1 MTRSSRQRVR
11 FAPEVHRGIDRGVN
25 QIADAI
31 RPTLGPTPRLVGVDR
46 GIASI
51 SPELLDDGATIARR
65 IVALP
70 DALDD
75 PGAMYLRGL
84 LWRLQDE
91 VGDGTATAAVLFSAL
106 LADGRRAIAAGIPAQ
121 LLRSQ
126 LEAAGNFLI
135 TQLETQSITRRSEQ
149 LLAGIAASACHDAEM
164 AGHFGEIFD
173 VIGEYGQLDI
183 RESRRR
189 ESWVEFVEGAY
200 WDTGALTTSLF
211 TDPVGQRSEL
221 HDAAIVTS
229 DLSIDDPAE
238 MIPLLELAMRVGS
251 NGLLIVAA
259 SISDRALGLITANQA
274 ALGFPVAVVKTPG
287 FSLLDQRDALE
298 DLSFILGGRPLI
310 AAAGDKLAGVAAG
323 DLGGARRAWA
333 TRTQFGII
341 NGMGDPR
348 ALRTQAAW
356 LAEAHHSAE
365 KAEDQKRFL
374 TRLGKFQG
382 GSATLWLG
390 GVTESEIKHRQE
402 TAQRVARVIR
412 GAAREGIVP
421 GGGSA
426 LIACQP
432 ALAEQIDASCD
443 PLARTA
449 LRVVHDAIEAPTRTI
464 CENAGFE
471 AAPILA
477 AIRRSGS
484 PCGFDVLSGSLVD
497 MRHAGIV
504 DSAQT
509 LKRVVQATIA
519 SAALALTID
528 VIVHTR
534 KSEISVNPE

>member
-1 MTRSSRQRVR
+1 MTRPAQQRVR
-11 FAPEVHRGIDRGVN
+11 FAPEVHPGIDRGVN
-25 QIADAI
+25 QIANAI
-31 RPTLGPTPRLVGVDR
+31 RATLGPTPRLVGVDR

-70 DALDD
+70 DAIDD

-84 LWRLQDE
+84 LWRLHDE

-106 LADGRRAIAAGIPAQ
+106 LAGGRKAIASGIPAQ
-121 LLRSQ
+121 LLRRH
-126 LEAAGNFLI
+126 LEAAAIMVVAQLDAQAI
-135 TQLETQSITRRSEQ
+135 TGRSEQ
-149 LLAGIAASACHDAEM
+149 LLTGIAASVCHDAEM
-164 AGHFGEIFD
+164 AGHFGKIFD

-200 WDTGALTTSLF
+200 WDAGALTTSLF
-211 TDPVGQRSEL
+211 TDPVRQRSEL
-221 HDAAIVTS
+221 LDAAVVIS
-229 DLSIDDPAE
+229 DLPIDDPADV
-238 MIPLLELAMRVGS
+238 IPLLELAMRVGS
-251 NGLLIVAA
+251 NGLLIVAK
-259 SISDRALGLITANQA
+259 SISDRALGLVTANQA

-287 FSLLDQRDALE
+287 FGPLDQRDALE
-298 DLSFILGGRPLI
+298 DLSFILGGRPI
-310 AAAGDKLAGVAAG
+310 IEAAGDKLAGVTAG

-348 ALRTQAAW
+348 ALRTQVAW
-356 LAEAHHSAE
+356 LANAHHSAE
-365 KAEDQKRFL
+365 KDEDRKRFL

-402 TAQRVARVIR
+402 TAQRVDRVIR
-412 GAAREGIVP
+412 GAAREGVVP
-421 GGGSA
+421 GGGAA

-432 ALAEQIDASCD
+432 ALAECIDASCD
-443 PLARTA
+443 PLEQTA
-449 LRVVHDAIEAPTRTI
+449 LRIVHDAIDAPTRTI
-464 CENAGFE
+464 CQNAGFE

-477 AIRRSGS
+477 NIRRAGT
-484 PCGFDVLSGSLVD
+484 PHGFDVLSGSIVD
-497 MRHAGIV
+497 MPEAGIV
-504 DSAQT
+504 DSAQM
-509 LKRVVQATIA
+509 LKRVVQSTIA

-528 VIVHTR
+528 VIVHTH
-534 KSEISVNPE
+534 KSEISVSPE